1 MQNTANVQNAKLYFE
16 PTYCEISYKYHKIAF
31 GLLTAFKHR
40 TDAGR
45 SKFQTIT
52 RGTPFTKCSWD
63 PLQAML
69 PRLMIIHELSFM
81 LFSFKIEAHS
91 LKVL

>member
-40 TDAGR
+40 CGKIKVSDNYSR
-45 SKFQTIT
+45 
-52 RGTPFTKCSWD
+52 D
-63 PLQAML
+63 PLY
-69 PRLMIIHELSFM
+69 
-81 LFSFKIEAHS
+81 
-91 LKVL
+91 KVLMGSPSGNAAASHDYS

>member
-1 MQNTANVQNAKLYFE
+1 MQNYTLNPHIVRFDTNITKSHLD
-16 PTYCEISYKYHKIAF
+16 CSRH
-31 GLLTAFKHR
+31 LN